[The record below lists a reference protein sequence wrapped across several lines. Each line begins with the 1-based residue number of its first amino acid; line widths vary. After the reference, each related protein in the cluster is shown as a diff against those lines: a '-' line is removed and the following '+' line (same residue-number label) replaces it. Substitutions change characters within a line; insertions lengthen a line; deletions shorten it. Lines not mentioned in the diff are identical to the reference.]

1 MFRYLANR
9 KKLEEQ
15 RQWASDTIAV
25 YRDLEA
31 QVEALSALKERNP
44 AEWPAEV
51 DLMNVKRNMLPAGK
65 RTLELVRAI
74 REAKEPIAE
83 PDIIELQTIAA
94 SIVKTM
100 NDLGDKVAFLVGAE
114 VTRKAAIRSGG
125 FGRKAT

>member
-1 MFRYLANR
+1 MFKYLENR

-31 QVEALSALKERNP
+31 QVEALSALKDRNP

-51 DLMNVKRNMLPAGK
+51 DLMNVKRNMLVAGK

-74 REAKEPIAE
+74 REAREPIPE

-100 NDLGDKVAFLVGAE
+100 NDLGDRVAFLVGAE
-114 VTRKAAIRSGG
+114 VTRKAAIRSGA